1 MSIAKT
7 VGQILFPAISLA
19 FAMNVH
25 AVPRSDEPTHTG
37 HRLGDHPAVV
47 VQRLHAQQ
55 GFDYASTFYPHPAW
69 LFLRTDAERPT
80 LPEPVVERGF

>member
-1 MSIAKT
+1 MSIAKA
-7 VGQILFPAISLA
+7 VGQILFPALSLV
-19 FAMNVH
+19 FAVTVH
-25 AVPRSDEPTHTG
+25 AAPGSAEPAQAD

-69 LFLRTDAERPT
+69 LFLRTEAERPT
-80 LPEPVVERGF
+80 VRSR

>member
-7 VGQILFPAISLA
+7 VGPILFSANSLA
-19 FAMNVH
+19 YAMNVH
-25 AVPRSDEPTHTG
+25 AAPGSAEPAQADH
-37 HRLGDHPAVV
+37 HLGDHPAVV

-69 LFLRTDAERPT
+69 LFLRTEAEHPT
-80 LPEPVVERGF
+80 VAEPAVQRGL